1 MSAIVLRHGKAR
13 TIQAITRKGVCLV
26 QKFIDE
32 YPDHSERKKIIR
44 QIQDT
49 AENGPHPSRERFRII
64 EAGMFELKCY
74 QIRILGF
81 FLPNNVL
88 LLTHGCVKKKDALEE
103 GEIVRAKAL
112 FKEHLRESNS

>member
-1 MSAIVLRHGKAR
+1 
-13 TIQAITRKGVCLV
+13 
-26 QKFIDE
+26 
-32 YPDHSERKKIIR
+32 
-44 QIQDT
+44 
-49 AENGPHPSRERFRII
+49 
-64 EAGMFELKCY
+64 MFELKCY